1 MEDSYFHQ
9 SPVSISKTIASSGP
23 FQIELI
29 KYVGT
34 DDYVKLIDISESL
47 VKEYGKAAKLTPNT
61 IQTYFNREGTLP
73 FIARHQNQI
82 IGYIIGIPLEILS
95 QEPWARLDIY
105 FGHKNTIYT
114 YAFVIE
120 KEYKA
125 NGYAKMLKKVYLN
138 WIKKQEHIYFMT
150 GHVKRGISDRFKGNI
165 NIINQVENWQG
176 TGKVFEYYRRE
187 VDPEKL
193 YKKDS
198 KDTKIL

>member
-1 MEDSYFHQ
+1 M
-9 SPVSISKTIASSGP
+9 
-23 FQIELI
+23 

-138 WIKKQEHIYFMT
+138 WIKKQKHIYFMT
-150 GHVKRGISDRFKGNI
+150 GHVKRGISDRFKGNV

>member
-1 MEDSYFHQ
+1 MSIKNVAVIGAGTMGNGIAHVFAQ
-9 SPVSISKTIASSGP
+9 SGFNVS
-23 FQIELI
+23 
-29 KYVGT
+29 
-34 DDYVKLIDISESL
+34 LIDISESL

-150 GHVKRGISDRFKGNI
+150 GHVKRGISDRFKGNV